1 MVRAAYIL
9 FLPLLVAFSGGSRS
23 VPEKLNLVTDG
34 MKNVTQSPII
44 GLELS
49 ASTVTCEPTYGFLPC
64 TTVVWGELFLIVV
77 YEFLLSLGEQYVSA
91 GSDLFFQI
99 FGTGIFGASLFHILG
114 SIPEVAMI
122 LVTGLSGSTDTA
134 ESMATMSMAMLA
146 GSAVMQL
153 TVIWGYGVRTDDAT
167 RYTARI
173 MILSMI
179 PFLILQL
186 AKLINSSSGIRV
198 VILISLL
205 VTLVFLF
212 LYCFYQVFQPWIQE
226 RRLAYVLRNF
236 VKNNLVA
243 SLLTAAGEPD
253 ESRIREVF
261 HEIDQ
266 NKDASISDAELRA
279 FLLGIKL
286 EEAGLRNE
294 DFVEKVM
301 EDFDASGNAQIDETE
316 FHRGISKWLYEANHP
331 DNNQYDERPKLFS
344 RSAQSEEQQS
354 LLAKKAKQ
362 QSQTAQN
369 SWFNYFKAAF
379 LLIIGTA
386 VMSLLAQPLIQTIN
400 EFSSAVNIPSFIISY
415 VIIPVAMSYRETLGA
430 IKSARLKTK
439 QAISLTF
446 SECSCKNDKK
456 LIAHLPFET
465 VFLQIYNAVFMN
477 NMMGLAMFLLLVYI
491 RDLSWDVS
499 AEILVVL
506 IICTL
511 MGLLTS
517 CSTKF
522 PIWTAII
529 AYLMYPISLGLLY
542 VLTEVL
548 GWS

>member
-1 MVRAAYIL
+1 
-9 FLPLLVAFSGGSRS
+9 
-23 VPEKLNLVTDG
+23 
-34 MKNVTQSPII
+34 
-44 GLELS
+44 
-49 ASTVTCEPTYGFLPC
+49 
-64 TTVVWGELFLIVV
+64 
-77 YEFLLSLGEQYVSA
+77 
-91 GSDLFFQI
+91 
-99 FGTGIFGASLFHILG
+99 
-114 SIPEVAMI
+114 
-122 LVTGLSGSTDTA
+122 
-134 ESMATMSMAMLA
+134 MATMSMAMLA

-153 TVIWGYGVRTDDAT
+153 TVIWGSCVFFGNYDISDSSTSSALENNKKPFSLTGYGVRTDDAT
-167 RYTARI
+167 SYTARI

-226 RRLAYVLRNF
+226 RRLAYVTRKF

-243 SLLTAAGEPD
+243 SLCTAAGEPD

-266 NKDASISDAELRA
+266 NKDASISDSELRA
-279 FLLGIKL
+279 LLLGIKL

-301 EDFDASGNAQIDETE
+301 EDFDTSGNAQIDETE
-316 FHRGISKWLYEANHP
+316 FHRGISKWLCEANHP

-344 RSAQSEEQQS
+344 RTAQSEEQQS

-386 VMSLLAQPLIQTIN
+386 VLALLAQPVIQTIS

-446 SECSCKNDKK
+446 SE
-456 LIAHLPFET
+456 
-465 VFLQIYNAVFMN
+465 IYNAVFMN

-499 AEILVVL
+499 AEVLVVL